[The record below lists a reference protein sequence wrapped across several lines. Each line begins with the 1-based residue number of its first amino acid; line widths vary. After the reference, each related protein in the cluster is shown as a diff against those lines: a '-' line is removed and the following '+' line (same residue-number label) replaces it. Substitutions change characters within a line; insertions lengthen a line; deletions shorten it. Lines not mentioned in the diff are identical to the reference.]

1 MEVAGAVLALVPV
14 AILTV
19 LIVLAVRRQLWSQ
32 IRPRAEP
39 LRPRGPPG
47 RPAAPGGGRHG
58 PAGVREPR
66 RPLVPS
72 AAGAAAL
79 PLPDEPEHD
88 ADAVAASGAPLDSPP
103 DRRRLAG

>member
-1 MEVAGAVLALVPV
+1 METAGVVLALVPV

-19 LIVLAVRRQLWSQ
+19 LLALAVRRQLWSRL
-32 IRPRAEP
+32 RPRAGP
-39 LRPRGPPG
+39 LRPSAPPG
-47 RPAAPGGGRHG
+47 RPPALGGGRHG

-88 ADAVAASGAPLDSPP
+88 AGAVAASGAPLDGPP